1 MNIKELVESWFAIW
15 ENGDFEKLPLSDQFK
30 HTSPYGTILGRE
42 AYMELIRA
50 NKSKFLGHRFEFRD
64 TLFEGNR
71 ACIRYTTSKASFTM
85 EVSEWHYAK
94 DGLIEEIMSYYNI
107 EGVIPANRKLASP

>member
-1 MNIKELVESWFAIW
+1 
-15 ENGDFEKLPLSDQFK
+15 
-30 HTSPYGTILGRE
+30 
-42 AYMELIRA
+42 
-50 NKSKFLGHRFEFRD
+50 
-64 TLFEGNR
+64 
-71 ACIRYTTSKASFTM
+71 M